1 MKTIVVA
8 SQNPVK
14 VNAALSGFIKMF
26 PAEEFN
32 AVSVQAQSDVSTQ
45 PFSSDETLAGALNR
59 SSNARNI
66 FPDANFWVGIEG
78 GVEEHNQELAV
89 FAWVVVQSRD
99 QIGKGRTGTF
109 YLPTQISD
117 LVRSGKEL
125 GEADDIIFNR
135 SNSKQ
140 GNGAIG
146 LLTGDIID
154 RAQLYEMA
162 VVFAL
167 LPFRNKEL
175 YRAP

>member
-14 VNAALSGFIKMF
+14 VTAALSGFIKMF
-26 PAEEFN
+26 PSEEFK
-32 AVSVQAQSDVSTQ
+32 AVAVQAQSDVSAQ
-45 PFSSDETLAGALNR
+45 PFTSEETLAGALNR
-59 SSNARNI
+59 SANARKI
-66 FPDANFWVGIEG
+66 FPDADFWVGIEG
-78 GVEEHNQELAV
+78 GVEEHRQELAV
-89 FAWVVVQSRD
+89 FAWVVIQSRG

-117 LVRSGKEL
+117 LVRSGTEL
-125 GEADDIIFNR
+125 GEADDIIFHR

-146 LLTGDIID
+146 LLTGDVID
-154 RAQLYEMA
+154 RSQLYEMA

-167 LPFRNKEL
+167 LPFRNKDL
-175 YRAP
+175 YRTL